1 MSVRESARRMESG
14 GHCLVWG
21 LYCPSLSFPEGKE
34 VEEGGFL
41 PMLYLPGSCCL
52 EGLEM
57 QGIVGQ
63 VVPPTVPSGPSLLVF
78 AFV

>member
-1 MSVRESARRMESG
+1 MG
-14 GHCLVWG
+14 GSTA
-21 LYCPSLSFPEGKE
+21 PAFQAEEKSSFPEGQE

-41 PMLYLPGSCCL
+41 SMLYLPGSCCW

-63 VVPPTVPSGPSLLVF
+63 AVPPTVPSGPSLLVF